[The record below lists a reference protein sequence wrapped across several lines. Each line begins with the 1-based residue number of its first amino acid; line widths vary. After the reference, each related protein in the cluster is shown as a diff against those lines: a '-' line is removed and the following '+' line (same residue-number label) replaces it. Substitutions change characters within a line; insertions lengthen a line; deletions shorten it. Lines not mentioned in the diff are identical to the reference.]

1 MFHGKSRILAVVLA
15 LMLVFAAL
23 PAALAESGEK
33 ELTTITSVLLIDT
46 NTQNRSLNAIGETIQ
61 NNRWN
66 DLIAET
72 YGYKIEYSWIASDQ
86 EEYDQKFNASLAAG
100 NIPDIIRLDGPT
112 GKVKLGQCVEAGLLA
127 EMGPLIE
134 EHQSDLLKSILE
146 QGGDAPAISCTI
158 GGKQWALPVVD
169 ADIER
174 GGVLWLRTDWLE
186 KAGKQPPKTI
196 DELIDIMKAFKEIG
210 GDGTVGMTIEK
221 DPFGFNANHK
231 INLFCYGYG
240 AYPDMWIEK
249 DGKLVYGQTQPE
261 MKAALTKLN
270 EMYKEGLLD
279 TEFIVKD
286 GTKCNETVAAG
297 QTGVLYGAHWTSL
310 SPLQDNVNN
319 FAEADWYPYDLPSAD
334 GAPTIVGTEMA
345 TSTWFCASSKCPNPE
360 IVVQLANL
368 YCDKT
373 FDPEKQE
380 YAYYSNP
387 GADAEGI
394 WKLSPVFMMTPLKN
408 IDTTRAIRP
417 HLESGDP
424 GELYGEQKQMW
435 QYTLDGMKGDRLMW
449 GWTRVFGIDG
459 SCQVQDEQQLTPGET
474 LLSQYFGPPTESM
487 NTYKSIIDSAYDEAV
502 LKMITGEMPLDEFD
516 NVVAAWHAGG
526 GQAITDEVNAWYA
539 ESKQA

>member
-1 MFHGKSRILAVVLA
+1 MSKGKSRTLAIVLA
-15 LMLVFAAL
+15 MLLLLTAL
-23 PAALAESGEK
+23 PATAMAEDK

-46 NTQNRSLNAIGETIQ
+46 NTQNRSLNAINETIQ
-61 NNRWN
+61 ENRWN

-100 NIPDIIRLDGPT
+100 NIPDIIRFDGAT
-112 GKVKLGQCVEAGLLA
+112 GKVKLGQCVEADLLA

-146 QGGDAPAISCTI
+146 QGGDGPAISCSI
-158 GGKQWALPVVD
+158 DGKQWALPVVD

-186 KAGKQPPKTI
+186 QTGKEPPKTI
-196 DELIDIMKAFKEIG
+196 DELIEIMKAFQEIG
-210 GDGTVGMTIEK
+210 GEGTVGMTLEK
-221 DPFGFNANHK
+221 SPFGFNGNHK
-231 INLFCYGYG
+231 ISLFCYGYG
-240 AYPDMWIEK
+240 AYPNMWIEK

-261 MKAALTKLN
+261 MKEALAKLN
-270 EMYKEGLLD
+270 EMYNEGLLD
-279 TEFIVKD
+279 TEFVVKD
-286 GTKCNETVAAG
+286 GTKANETVAAG
-297 QTGVLYGAHWTSL
+297 QTGVLYGAHWSSL

-319 FAEADWYPYDLPSAD
+319 FPEAEWYPYDVPSKD
-334 GAPTIVGTEMA
+334 GTPTIIGGELA
-345 TSTWFCASSKCPNPE
+345 TGTWFAASKACPNPE

-417 HLESGDP
+417 HLESGEP
-424 GELYGEQKQMW
+424 GELYGEQLTMW
-435 QYTLDGMKGDRLMW
+435 QYTLDGMNGDRLMW
-449 GWTRVFGIDG
+449 GWNRVFGIDG
-459 SCQVQDEQQLTPGET
+459 SCQIQDGQLTRGET
-474 LLSQYFGPPTESM
+474 TISKYFGPPTPSM
-487 NTYKSIIDSAYDEAV
+487 NTFKSIIDSAYDEAV
-502 LKMITGEMPLDEFD
+502 LKMITGEMPIDQFD
-516 NVVAAWHAGG
+516 SAVEAWLSGG
-526 GQAITDEVNAWYA
+526 GQAITDEVNEWYA
-539 ESKQA
+539 ASQA